1 MRFFQQLIFI
11 LIVSTVLSLWL
22 PWWSIAIAG
31 FLGGVI
37 FHSGKNFL
45 AGFLA
50 IIILW
55 GSMIGWTEWHAASD
69 LTTRVAQIFS
79 LNKPLLIV
87 VTLLI
92 GGIGSGLA
100 ALTGSYIRPKKKK
113 NLYY

>member
-1 MRFFQQLIFI
+1 MRFFQQVIFI
-11 LIVSTVLSLWL
+11 LIVSTILSIWL

-37 FHSGKNFL
+37 FYSGKNFL
-45 AGFLA
+45 AGFIA
-50 IIILW
+50 IVTLW
-55 GSMIGWTEWHAASD
+55 AVMIGWTEWNGASD
-69 LTTRVAQIFS
+69 LTSRVAQIFS
-79 LNKPLLIV
+79 LNKSLLIV

-92 GGIGSGLA
+92 GGIGGGLA